1 MPRLVSVCWDE
12 EGGGTRLHNRL
23 ICLRMARARSTDDRF
38 GHEDIWLAAPIGIW
52 YHAHNHVALLLI
64 KLIGML
70 LQVLE
75 VGQVFPDMRKE
86 IDPRKGGLLIFVIGA
101 KGNRQPTTFFYA
113 LFQSFEG
120 EPKLLHESEHVPL
133 DL

>member
-1 MPRLVSVCWDE
+1 MRISGLPRP
-12 EGGGTRLHNRL
+12 
-23 ICLRMARARSTDDRF
+23 
-38 GHEDIWLAAPIGIW
+38 LASGIT
-52 YHAHNHVALLLI
+52 NHVALLLI

-70 LQVLE
+70 LQVPE

-113 LFQSFEG
+113 FFQSFEG
-120 EPKLLHESEHVPL
+120 EPKLLVNALECEQVLPSNMSTCQES
-133 DL
+133 